1 MTKRERTRLLV
12 LIAVLAALVLMLVLT
27 IRNQHPATESAI
39 VKQRI
44 LHLQK
49 SGDQ

>member
-1 MTKRERTRLLV
+1 MTKRDRTRLLV
-12 LIAVLAALVLMLVLT
+12 LLIVLAALVSALVLT

-39 VKQRI
+39 VEQRI